1 MIVDSDFIVL
11 RNNMINLVLLCYTGN
26 GRVIFDFK
34 CKNITGDPDGMTI
47 DTNGN
52 LWVACFN
59 SDHVRFQKIIFH
71 FS

>member
-1 MIVDSDFIVL
+1 MIVHSQILLFYVTILLIVWF
-11 RNNMINLVLLCYTGN
+11 CYTGN
-26 GRVIFDFK
+26 GRVCFDFK

-59 SDHVRFQKIIFH
+59 SDHVRFQKMISH